1 MDHLT
6 DAPVANILILAGI
19 IFLAV
24 GLFGRIGGF
33 IGSIFGNIEAGQNS
47 RVLAGVLG
55 VLLIVGG
62 AWLHEGVHKPAA
74 STPSSTTP
82 GSVASPAAST
92 PSVGTATPS
101 ATTAVAPEVPHEA
114 PATKAGATQSPTVK
128 TIKPVTPEASAPA
141 AAHGKS
147 PASVPPASGEDSL
160 VGTWTNLIP
169 SADSISRIEVTR
181 DEVGLHAHMWHACSS
196 GECDQGTH
204 RLRPS
209 GTTTT
214 YDYTVGD
221 RRRMGS
227 LNPFAT
233 GVTLLSVDILEPGTE
248 HRWHHNWVLLKS
260 TASDKVRDSFASYVS
275 APSQKALAMA
285 PGGAINY
292 QYKSASTKSATQ
304 AALKHC
310 VERGKPGCR
319 IILVNNDA
327 TE

>member
-92 PSVGTATPS
+92 PSVGTATPP
-101 ATTAVAPEVPHEA
+101 ATTAAAPEVPHEA
-114 PATKAGATQSPTVK
+114 PATKAGAVQSLPVK

-141 AAHGKS
+141 AAHDKS

-169 SADSISRIEVTR
+169 SADSISRIEVVQ
-181 DEVGLHAHMWHACSS
+181 DEIGLHAHMWHACTS

-209 GTTTT
+209 GTTAT
-214 YDYTVGD
+214 YDYTVGN

-227 LNPFAT
+227 LNPYAP
-233 GVTLLSVDILEPGTE
+233 GVILLSVDISEPGTT

-260 TASDKVRDSFASYVS
+260 TLSEKLRTAFSNYLKARTEKAFAVTPEGLSSYHW
-275 APSQKALAMA
+275 
-285 PGGAINY
+285 G
-292 QYKSASTKSATQ
+292 SASAADATQ